1 MPMAPIFS
9 GLGLLNNYFMK
20 TARFI
25 KSLVVILL
33 MAIASPSFAS
43 ISEPVVANST
53 TETPEAKLARLQER
67 IEEIN
72 AMDKNSL
79 SRGERKALKKEVRQ
93 IKDEVKALSGG
104 VYISIGAL
112 LIIILLLILL
122 L

>member
-1 MPMAPIFS
+1 
-9 GLGLLNNYFMK
+9 MK

-43 ISEPVVANST
+43 ISEPVVAT
-53 TETPEAKLARLQER
+53 AATETPEAKLARLQER